1 MAEMSRIS
9 RFFVNAFSAR
19 RNTRIYDWVRATVSL
34 HNGAACLE
42 IGCGNGDMARR
53 IVDGLRPVR
62 YVATD
67 LDPHQLEAARRYL
80 ATKYPRGIPSSL
92 EVRAADMLHLPFA
105 EGSFDAVFAFVAIHH
120 ASPNHRDF
128 TSVPHALAE
137 IDRVLRPRGILAY
150 EEILHKD
157 GIRSWL
163 AAHGYV
169 LSGIEQ
175 GWKRE
180 AVVARKAGD

>member
-1 MAEMSRIS
+1 
-9 RFFVNAFSAR
+9 
-19 RNTRIYDWVRATVSL
+19 
-34 HNGAACLE
+34 
-42 IGCGNGDMARR
+42 
-53 IVDGLRPVR
+53 
-62 YVATD
+62 
-67 LDPHQLEAARRYL
+67 
-80 ATKYPRGIPSSL
+80 
-92 EVRAADMLHLPFA
+92 
-105 EGSFDAVFAFVAIHH
+105 
-120 ASPNHRDF
+120 
-128 TSVPHALAE
+128 VPHALAE

-180 AVVARKAGD
+180 AVVARKAAD